1 MLPSVPIRVP
11 HHVLPTGSA
20 LQEDSMPESALREG
34 PVRVGEK
41 KGYAVWGPFPVAI
54 SRAI

>member
-20 LQEDSMPESALREG
+20 LQVDSMPESALREG
-34 PVRVGEK
+34 PVRVGGK